1 MKPVILPLI
10 IITAT
15 FLSPAA
21 NASQSNQDKNLSSD
35 NLSINISSGWL
46 TGQAKEYVYW
56 ENNSKLSELDWEIKS
71 TPIIRG
77 DISWNTTPWLTLE
90 ANGWITLR
98 PSHSTMHDFDWM
110 IPNQTHWSH
119 LSYSPNTRLNYAN
132 EFNINSNIWLMKKHN
147 FKLAGVIGYQQT
159 QFDWTA
165 IGGYYDYNN
174 GQEKGELP
182 PIPGIAYDQK
192 LSVPYIGS
200 KIQYKYKNWEFNALL
215 KYSPWVLAMDN
226 DEHYLRQLNFIEK
239 THNSEYYSVRTNLGY
254 YITPQMKFFSEWI
267 WNKYTQGKGRT
278 NVNGIPLNCSNCA
291 GIENRNYQFL
301 FGIAYQF

>member
-1 MKPVILPLI
+1 MKPIILLLI
-10 IITAT
+10 IMIVT
-15 FLSPAA
+15 FLSPVS
-21 NASQSNQDKNLSSD
+21 NASQSNQNKNLFSD
-35 NLSINISSGWL
+35 NLSIHISSGRL
-46 TGQAKEYVYW
+46 TGQAKEYVYG
-56 ENNSKLSELDWEIKS
+56 ENNSKLSELDWEIES

-77 DISWNTTPWLTLE
+77 DISWDTTPWLTLE

-110 IPNQTHWSH
+110 IPNQTHWSD

-132 EFNINSNIWLMKKHN
+132 EFNINSHIWLMKKNN

-174 GQEKGELP
+174 GQEKGEFP
-182 PIPGIAYDQK
+182 PIPGIAYKQK

-239 THNSEYYSVRTNLGY
+239 THSSEYYSARANLGY

-267 WNKYTQGKGRT
+267 WNKYTLGKGRT
-278 NVNGIPLNCSNCA
+278 TVNGISLSCSSCA
-291 GIENRNYQFL
+291 GIENRNYQIV